1 MLLKTG
7 NQIKTETKGKIT
19 LENEFLNVKE
29 YLEILKTIETINIS
43 FESEK
48 LLNEIEEDLFYFGGG
63 AKYYAFFEIKTIED
77 IEYFRIYDYTDE
89 DDPTAKDG
97 ENFALMTLKDLYELV
112 KYQNKVI

>member
-48 LLNEIEEDLFYFGGG
+48 LLNEIEEDLFYFGED
-63 AKYYAFFEIKTIED
+63 AKYYAFFEIKTIEG
-77 IEYFRIYDYTDE
+77 IECFRIYDYVDGE
-89 DDPTAKDG
+89 DSTAKDG
-97 ENFALMTLKDLYELV
+97 ENFSLITLKDLYELV

>member
-7 NQIKTETKGKIT
+7 NQIRTETNGEINI
-19 LENEFLNVKE
+19 ENEFLNVKK

-43 FESEK
+43 SESEK
-48 LLNEIEEDLFYFGGG
+48 LLNEIEEDLFYFGED

-97 ENFALMTLKDLYELV
+97 ENFALMTLKELYNLV
-112 KYQNKVI
+112 NYQNQVI

>member
-7 NQIKTETKGKIT
+7 NQIRTETNGEINI
-19 LENEFLNVKE
+19 ENEFLNVKE
-29 YLEILKTIETINIS
+29 YLEILKTIETINVS

-48 LLNEIEEDLFYFGGG
+48 LLNEIEEDLFYFGGN
-63 AKYYAFFEIKTIED
+63 AKYYAFFEIKTIEG

-97 ENFALMTLKDLYELV
+97 ENFALMTLKELYELV
-112 KYQNKVI
+112 DYQNKII

>member
-7 NQIKTETKGKIT
+7 NQIRTETKGKIA
-19 LENEFLNVKE
+19 LENEFLNVKK
-29 YLEILKTIETINIS
+29 YLEILKTIETINVS
-43 FESEK
+43 FENHK
-48 LLNEIEEDLFYFGGG
+48 LINEIEEDLFYFGEN
-63 AKYYAFFEIKTIED
+63 AKYYAFFEIKTIEG

-97 ENFALMTLKDLYELV
+97 ENFALMTLKDLYELD